1 MRCYH
6 RAALSALIFLKVGID
21 HVASSQ
27 QFIGRVIEADL
38 QVTRLAPSAFPEL
51 PKKIKRELERQGCTI
66 PQVSAG
72 NKPRNVIKG
81 EFTGKGRTDWV
92 VLCSK
97 NHVSTI
103 LIFRNASEREPLELA
118 PQSDADYL
126 QRGSGAAIEY
136 SRVLS
141 PVGREYILEHYR
153 AYGGIKPPAIDHQG
167 INDAFV
173 GKASVVHYFYAGK
186 WLELTGAD

>member
-6 RAALSALIFLKVGID
+6 RAALSALIFLTVGID

-27 QFIGRVIEADL
+27 QFIERVIEADL

-51 PKKIKRELERQGCTI
+51 PTKIKRELERRGCTM

-72 NKPRNVIKG
+72 KKPRNVIKG
-81 EFTGKGRTDWV
+81 EFTGKGRTDWA

-118 PQSDADYL
+118 PQSDADHL
-126 QRGSGAAIEY
+126 QSGSGAAIEF
-136 SRVLS
+136 SRVIS
-141 PVGREYILEHYR
+141 AVGRDYILKHYR
-153 AYGGIKPPAIDHQG
+153 AYGGLKPPAIDHQG

-173 GKASVVHYFYAGK
+173 RKASVVHYFHAGK
-186 WLELTGAD
+186 WRELTGAD

>member
-6 RAALSALIFLKVGID
+6 RAALSALVFLTVGID
-21 HVASSQ
+21 HLKPSQ
-27 QFIGRVIEADL
+27 QFIGRVVEAAL
-38 QVTRLAPSAFPEL
+38 QVPRLPPSAFPEL
-51 PKKIKRELERQGCTI
+51 PTKIKRELERRGRTI

-72 NKPRNVIKG
+72 KKPQNVIKG
-81 EFTGKGRTDWV
+81 EFTGKGRTDWA
-92 VLCSK
+92 VLCSQ

-103 LIFRNASEREPLELA
+103 LVFRNASEREALELA
-118 PQSDADYL
+118 SQSDVDNL
-126 QRGSGAAIEY
+126 QSGSGAAIEY
-136 SRVLS
+136 SRVVS
-141 PVGREYILEHYR
+141 SAGRDYILKHYR
-153 AYGGIKPPAIDHQG
+153 AYGGLKPPAIDHYG